1 MEHLHY
7 AGNKLALVVQL
18 LSFRRQGVNNAM
30 STNAWP
36 KITTVTIIIL
46 TLMMLLMMMMIMVI
60 TFISITTLFA
70 PVSPFSETFLDPYSA
85 LY

>member
-46 TLMMLLMMMMIMVI
+46 ALMMLLMMMMTDGDYLYFDNNVI
-60 TFISITTLFA
+60 CAGLTFF
-70 PVSPFSETFLDPYSA
+70 
-85 LY
+85 

>member
-46 TLMMLLMMMMIMVI
+46 ALMLLMMMMIMVI
-60 TFISITTLFA
+60 TFISITKLFA